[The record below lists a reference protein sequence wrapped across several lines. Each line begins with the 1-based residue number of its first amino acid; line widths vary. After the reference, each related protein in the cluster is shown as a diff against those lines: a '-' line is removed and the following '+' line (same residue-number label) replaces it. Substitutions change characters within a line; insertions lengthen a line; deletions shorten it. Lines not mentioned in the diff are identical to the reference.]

1 MKSSKKYNKE
11 KIELLFTYITYIIN
25 NGNVKAGFTGKIL
38 LLDTFQK
45 FQDNRPDNPVKN
57 TEKIA
62 TLIIEKALSKQNIDH
77 GYFSIRLITQINEHQ
92 MTY

>member
-38 LLDTFQK
+38 LLDTF
-45 FQDNRPDNPVKN
+45 
-57 TEKIA
+57 
-62 TLIIEKALSKQNIDH
+62 
-77 GYFSIRLITQINEHQ
+77 
-92 MTY
+92 